1 MEIKCVKKEKM
12 AYPKINE
19 ITDKRIKDS
28 IPDKW
33 LKFGTTSFLLNILM
47 QSKVLAVSPDDV
59 IMPIAGETAGI
70 VSEYYMIYRCI
81 KGISLLST
89 LTLLVSGI
97 IIIIKRSKARKQG
110 KNIKVSKEIN
120 TVFLLSVIVLIL
132 SGIGYLITKYFE
144 YSGH

>member
-1 MEIKCVKKEKM
+1 MEIKCVKKEKT

-19 ITDKRIKDS
+19 ITDKRIEDS
-28 IPDKW
+28 IPDRW
-33 LKFGTTSFLLNILM
+33 LKFGITSFLLNILM
-47 QSKVLAVSPDDV
+47 QSKVLAVSLDDV
-59 IMPIAGETAGI
+59 IMPIEGESAGI
-70 VSEYYMIYRCI
+70 VSKYYTIYRYI
-81 KGISLLST
+81 KGISLLPT